1 MLKVLIV
8 EDELMIADFLEETL
22 VDAGYEVCGIAST
35 MAAAIALD
43 KRHNP
48 DLGVIDLRLSGGEC
62 GTEIAAALR
71 RRGGFGVLYATGN
84 PHHVLLEQAE
94 GEGCITKPYLGSN
107 VVSALGV
114 VSEKMS
120 NRPLSAFPQGFRLL
134 DSPAPSYAA

>member
-8 EDELMIADFLEETL
+8 EDELMIADFLEEAL

-35 MAAAIALD
+35 MVTAIELGE
-43 KRHNP
+43 RHNP
-48 DLGVIDLRLSGGEC
+48 DLGVIDLRLSGGES

-94 GEGCITKPYLGSN
+94 GEGCISKPYLGSN
-107 VVSALGV
+107 VVSALRV
-114 VSEKMS
+114 VSERMFD
-120 NRPLSAFPQGFRLL
+120 RPLSAFPQGFRLL
-134 DSPAPSYAA
+134 GPTPASQAA

>member
-35 MAAAIALD
+35 MATAMALAE
-43 KRHNP
+43 RHNP

-84 PHHVLLEQAE
+84 PHHALLEQAE
-94 GEGCITKPYLGSN
+94 GEGCISKPYLGSN
-107 VVSALGV
+107 VVSALRV
-114 VSEKMS
+114 VSERLS
-120 NRPLSAFPQGFRLL
+120 DRPLSAFPQGFRLL
-134 DSPAPSYAA
+134 GSPSASRAA